1 MPDVFISFVSS
12 DEILAR
18 DLADSLERNGVTT
31 TFTTFNLGDSLSHRI
46 EMGLREAEYGI
57 VILSRNFFK
66 KPWSRRD
73 LDKVANIDRE
83 YEGKT
88 QILPIWHEITQQD
101 IARYSSALAN
111 RVGVPTKYGLKQIV
125 EEILEVV
132 KPSPI
137 SISISKG
144 YALDSYSK
152 QTAQIGSS
160 MNDLKV
166 LQNVLVNHF
175 DMAELK
181 DLAFDLSIDYE
192 NIPGTTK
199 SSTAREL
206 ILYCQRRGRL
216 NELVVGIQHR
226 RPHLNL

>member
-1 MPDVFISFVSS
+1 MLDLFISFVSS
-12 DEILAR
+12 DEILAK
-18 DLADSLERNGVTT
+18 DLADSLEQNSVTT
-31 TFTTFNLGDSLSHRI
+31 MFTKFNLGDSLSHRI
-46 EMGLREAEYGI
+46 EMSLREAEYGV
-57 VILSRNFFK
+57 VILSQSFFK

-88 QILPIWHEITQQD
+88 QILPIWHEVTQQD
-101 IARYSSALAN
+101 IARYSNALAN
-111 RVGVPTKYGLKQIV
+111 RVGVPTKYGLEQIV

-137 SISISKG
+137 SISKG
-144 YALDSYSK
+144 YASESYSK

-216 NELVVGIQHR
+216 NELVAGIQHR